1 MIALDYLLWVYL
13 EWVLPRD
20 EIEPAPKFPYKKFKK
35 VWLSYTDKQWFF
47 SEGRKSRANICGSS
61 HS

>member
-1 MIALDYLLWVYL
+1 MIALDYLFWVYL

-35 VWLSYTDKQWFF
+35 VWLSYTYKQWFY
-47 SEGRKSRANICGSS
+47 SEVRRVES
-61 HS
+61 